1 MKKSLILCTLL
12 FTFSYSH
19 AQLNDV
25 LRRAKNKVNNKIDQK
40 IDEKIDRAI
49 NKADDGVSNS
59 TKNKKASSSN
69 SSSENN
75 DDMVEGKKA
84 DKKPGLSVSG
94 KFDFVPG
101 DKVIFIE
108 DFSQD
113 ALGDFPAKWN
123 TNGSGELMTINDQ
136 KNKFLEL
143 RKDVVLYPEFVKNLP
158 ENFTFE
164 YDLASTDEFS
174 YYSGGFY
181 VGFTSEQNVGNK
193 WKIFERFG
201 NRKVDTEN
209 TVEFMVHPENAGGG
223 QGKTEL
229 VSYGNNEEIVSNDT
243 DQDQFTVKN
252 GKTFVHVSIWRQKTR
267 LRVYLNDKKIF
278 DMPRAMPENGVYKSI
293 YFRTQNFYKDNNAF
307 YLGNLKLAVGA
318 PDTRNKLITEGKF
331 VTSGILFDVN
341 SATVKPESYGVIRE
355 IANVLAEN
363 SNVKVQ
369 IVGHT
374 DSDGDDA
381 ANLSLSKKR
390 ADAVKSI
397 LEKTYGVDGSRLTSD
412 GKGESQPVDK
422 ANTAEAK
429 ANNRRVEFI
438 KQ

>member
-1 MKKSLILCTLL
+1 MKSTVILCTLL
-12 FTFSYSH
+12 FLFFASH

-49 NKADDGVSNS
+49 NKADEGVS
-59 TKNKKASSSN
+59 KKSNEKKSESSGSSSN
-69 SSSENN
+69 DEMTRS
-75 DDMVEGKKA
+75 
-84 DKKPGLSVSG
+84 DKKSGLTVSG

-101 DKVIFIE
+101 DKVMFIE

-123 TNGSGELMTINDQ
+123 TNGSGELMKLNNE

-143 RKDVVLYPEFVKNLP
+143 RKDVVVYPEFIKSLP
-158 ENFTFE
+158 ENFTLE

-174 YYSGGFY
+174 FYSGGFF
-181 VGFTSEQNVGNK
+181 VGFTSEPNVGSK
-193 WKIFERFG
+193 WKTFERFG
-201 NRKVDTEN
+201 NRKIDTKN
-209 TVEFMVHPENAGGG
+209 TVEFMLHPENAGGG
-223 QGKTEL
+223 QGQTELISYADKEEL
-229 VSYGNNEEIVSNDT
+229 VSNET

-278 DMPRAMPENGVYKSI
+278 DMPRALPENGVYKSI

-307 YLGNLKLAVGA
+307 YFGNLKLAVGA

-341 SATVKPESYGVIRE
+341 SAAVKPESYGVIRE
-355 IANVLAEN
+355 IANVLSEN
-363 SNVKVQ
+363 NDVKVV

-390 ADAVKSI
+390 AEAVKTI
-397 LEKTYGVDGSRLTSD
+397 LEKTYNIDGSRLTTD
-412 GKGESQPVDK
+412 GKGESQPIDK
-422 ANTAEAK
+422 ANTSEAK